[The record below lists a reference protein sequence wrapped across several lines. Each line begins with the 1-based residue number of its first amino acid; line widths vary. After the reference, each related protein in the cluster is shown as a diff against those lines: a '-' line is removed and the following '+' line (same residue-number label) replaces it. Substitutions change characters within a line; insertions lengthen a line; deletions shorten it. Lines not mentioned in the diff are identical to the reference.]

1 MDEPQEQTKIA
12 LTVPNSLLAI
22 IGNENLYYFDKIKKK
37 KIKKLFG
44 GFLIRKIAITNLAI
58 YNLDRD
64 VTKARIKI
72 EDIYGITYSTS
83 STEFAIHFNEN
94 NFDYL
99 YNSVNRDEIIMLL
112 QKIYKKLKNQDI
124 LFSLKADKDL
134 EKYIVRKT
142 ERKNNPHLFKF
153 DKSNLIPIN
162 EYFKSL
168 KGATKEDEKIMKT
181 ININN
186 QTNNQKN
193 ILEGLDKKEENI
205 KKIINLKDQMNND
218 LKDIKNI
225 KIKSLAENI
234 QKENKNLRIIVSAE
248 EPKDLLTVY
257 FISCD
262 QTLRCA
268 VICNSSDIFNCV
280 VNKLFEKEPIFKENF
295 NYFLCNGTRVNEYKS
310 LKENGIENESHII
323 LNNYD
328 L

>member
-1 MDEPQEQTKIA
+1 MI
-12 LTVPNSLLAI
+12 
-22 IGNENLYYFDKIKKK
+22 
-37 KIKKLFG
+37 
-44 GFLIRKIAITNLAI
+44 
-58 YNLDRD
+58 
-64 VTKARIKI
+64 
-72 EDIYGITYSTS
+72 
-83 STEFAIHFNEN
+83 
-94 NFDYL
+94 
-99 YNSVNRDEIIMLL
+99 L

-134 EKYIVRKT
+134 ENYIVTKIERKT
-142 ERKNNPHLFKF
+142 NPYLFKL

-168 KGATKEDEKIMKT
+168 KGATKEDEKIMK
-181 ININN
+181 IISINN
-186 QTNNQKN
+186 QTNYQKN
-193 ILEGLDKKEENI
+193 ILEGKEENS
-205 KKIINLKDQMNND
+205 KKIINLKDQIINND

-268 VICNSSDIFNCV
+268 VICNSSDIFNSV

>member
-1 MDEPQEQTKIA
+1 MTKI
-12 LTVPNSLLAI
+12 
-22 IGNENLYYFDKIKKK
+22 E
-37 KIKKLFG
+37 
-44 GFLIRKIAITNLAI
+44 
-58 YNLDRD
+58 
-64 VTKARIKI
+64 
-72 EDIYGITYSTS
+72 
-83 STEFAIHFNEN
+83 
-94 NFDYL
+94 
-99 YNSVNRDEIIMLL
+99 
-112 QKIYKKLKNQDI
+112 
-124 LFSLKADKDL
+124 
-134 EKYIVRKT
+134 RKT
-142 ERKNNPHLFKF
+142 HPYLFKF
-153 DKSNLIPIN
+153 DKSNLILIN

-205 KKIINLKDQMNND
+205 KKIINLKDQIINND

-268 VICNSSDIFNCV
+268 VICNSSDIFNSV

>member
-1 MDEPQEQTKIA
+1 
-12 LTVPNSLLAI
+12 
-22 IGNENLYYFDKIKKK
+22 
-37 KIKKLFG
+37 
-44 GFLIRKIAITNLAI
+44 
-58 YNLDRD
+58 
-64 VTKARIKI
+64 
-72 EDIYGITYSTS
+72 
-83 STEFAIHFNEN
+83 
-94 NFDYL
+94 
-99 YNSVNRDEIIMLL
+99 
-112 QKIYKKLKNQDI
+112 
-124 LFSLKADKDL
+124 
-134 EKYIVRKT
+134 
-142 ERKNNPHLFKF
+142 
-153 DKSNLIPIN
+153 
-162 EYFKSL
+162 
-168 KGATKEDEKIMKT
+168 MKT

-193 ILEGLDKKEENI
+193 ILEGLDKKEENS
-205 KKIINLKDQMNND
+205 KKIINLKDQIINND
-218 LKDIKNI
+218 LKDIKSL

-268 VICNSSDIFNCV
+268 VICNSSDIFNSV

>member
-1 MDEPQEQTKIA
+1 M
-12 LTVPNSLLAI
+12 
-22 IGNENLYYFDKIKKK
+22 
-37 KIKKLFG
+37 
-44 GFLIRKIAITNLAI
+44 
-58 YNLDRD
+58 
-64 VTKARIKI
+64 
-72 EDIYGITYSTS
+72 
-83 STEFAIHFNEN
+83 
-94 NFDYL
+94 
-99 YNSVNRDEIIMLL
+99 
-112 QKIYKKLKNQDI
+112 
-124 LFSLKADKDL
+124 
-134 EKYIVRKT
+134 
-142 ERKNNPHLFKF
+142 

-168 KGATKEDEKIMKT
+168 KGATKEDEKIMK
-181 ININN
+181 IISINN
-186 QTNNQKN
+186 QTNYQKN
-193 ILEGLDKKEENI
+193 ILEGKEENS
-205 KKIINLKDQMNND
+205 KKIINLKDQIINND

-268 VICNSSDIFNCV
+268 VICNSSDIFNSV

>member
-1 MDEPQEQTKIA
+1 MI
-12 LTVPNSLLAI
+12 
-22 IGNENLYYFDKIKKK
+22 
-37 KIKKLFG
+37 
-44 GFLIRKIAITNLAI
+44 
-58 YNLDRD
+58 
-64 VTKARIKI
+64 
-72 EDIYGITYSTS
+72 
-83 STEFAIHFNEN
+83 
-94 NFDYL
+94 
-99 YNSVNRDEIIMLL
+99 L

-134 EKYIVRKT
+134 ENYIVTKIERKT
-142 ERKNNPHLFKF
+142 NPYLFKL

-168 KGATKEDEKIMKT
+168 KGATKEDEKIMK
-181 ININN
+181 IISINN
-186 QTNNQKN
+186 QTNYQKN
-193 ILEGLDKKEENI
+193 ILEGKEENS
-205 KKIINLKDQMNND
+205 KKIINLKDQIINND

-268 VICNSSDIFNCV
+268 VICNSSDIFNSV

-310 LKENGIENESHII
+310 LKENGI
-323 LNNYD
+323 
-328 L
+328 

>member
-1 MDEPQEQTKIA
+1 MK
-12 LTVPNSLLAI
+12 
-22 IGNENLYYFDKIKKK
+22 
-37 KIKKLFG
+37 
-44 GFLIRKIAITNLAI
+44 
-58 YNLDRD
+58 
-64 VTKARIKI
+64 
-72 EDIYGITYSTS
+72 
-83 STEFAIHFNEN
+83 
-94 NFDYL
+94 
-99 YNSVNRDEIIMLL
+99 DEIIMLL

-134 EKYIVRKT
+134 EKYIVTKIERKT
-142 ERKNNPHLFKF
+142 HPYLFKL

-225 KIKSLAENI
+225 KIKNLAENI

-268 VICNSSDIFNCV
+268 VICNSSDIFNSV

>member
-12 LTVPNSLLAI
+12 LTVPNSLLAN
-22 IGNENLYYFDKIKKK
+22 IGEENLYYFDKIKKK

-44 GFLIRKIAITNLAI
+44 WFLIRKIAITNLAI

-72 EDIYGITYSTS
+72 EDIYGITHSTS

-134 EKYIVRKT
+134 EKYIVTKIERKT
-142 ERKNNPHLFKF
+142 HPYLFKL

-225 KIKSLAENI
+225 KIKNLAENI

-268 VICNSSDIFNCV
+268 VICNSSDIFNSV

>member
-1 MDEPQEQTKIA
+1 MAEPQEQTKIA

-44 GFLIRKIAITNLAI
+44 WFLIRKIAITNLAI

-64 VTKARIKI
+64 VTKTKIKI

-134 EKYIVRKT
+134 EKYIVTKIERKT
-142 ERKNNPHLFKF
+142 HPYLFKL

-205 KKIINLKDQMNND
+205 KKIINLKDQMSND

-225 KIKSLAENI
+225 KIKNLAENI

-257 FISCD
+257 FMSCD
-262 QTLRCA
+262 QTLRCG
-268 VICNSSDIFNCV
+268 VICNSSDIFNSV
-280 VNKLFEKEPIFKENF
+280 VNKLFEKEPMFKENF

-310 LKENGIENESHII
+310 LLENGIENESHII